1 MCSSDLD
8 AALALAPDHLSVYA
22 LTLTLDPD
30 AVGDDRLATPAGAV
44 AWRERAAAAQDEE
57 RGAREL
63 EHLDGRLPADGYHWY
78 EISNWARDGH
88 ESRHNTLYWERAS
101 VAAVGPGAHAF
112 DGVERAWNS
121 ANLDAWEAALRRGEL
136 PPGGVAALDDE
147 RAGAAE
153 SLVLELRM
161 ARGVDRAGACDEGF
175 GDAIT
180 WGEAHGLLRPHP
192 EDSSRVQLTMRG
204 RLLSNE
210 LFARIV

>member
-1 MCSSDLD
+1 M
-8 AALALAPDHLSVYA
+8 
-22 LTLTLDPD
+22 
-30 AVGDDRLATPAGAV
+30 
-44 AWRERAAAAQDEE
+44 
-57 RGAREL
+57 
-63 EHLDGRLPADGYHWY
+63 
-78 EISNWARDGH
+78 
-88 ESRHNTLYWERAS
+88 
-101 VAAVGPGAHAF
+101 AAVGPGAHAF

-153 SLVLELRM
+153 SLVLALRM

-175 GDAIT
+175 GDAIA
-180 WGEAHGLLRPHP
+180 WGEAHGLLRLHP